1 MGKESVRERIRTLLD
16 PQPSM
21 PRKAAAEAASD
32 SGSIVCLIEKEPKR
46 PQKIEAAQLPYNG
59 LSSPPSS

>member
-1 MGKESVRERIRTLLD
+1 MFQAPFNMGKESVRERIRTLLD

-32 SGSIVCLIEKEPKR
+32 SDSIVCLIEYVTCE
-46 PQKIEAAQLPYNG
+46 
-59 LSSPPSS
+59 